1 MAFASFDL
9 HPDLLRGVA
18 ATGFTVLPPPI
29 LHRTIERTLRTPI
42 ERATLHAGSLRDRRA
57 DGQGRPDVRASLSER
72 RGYRARS
79 GVGG

>member
-1 MAFASFDL
+1 MSFASFDL
-9 HPDLLRGVA
+9 HPDFLRGAA
-18 ATGFTVLPPPI
+18 ATGFTVPTPPI
-29 LHRTIERTLRTPI
+29 LHRTIERTLCTPI

-57 DGQGRPDVRASLSER
+57 DGRGRPEVRALLSER